1 MTRNNETARAVRRA
15 LIASAVAATA
25 VTTAAQAQDQA
36 AQDLSTVTITG
47 SRIQSPNLQSISPVT
62 AITAEALSQT
72 GKVRIEDIINQLP
85 QAFAAQGSNIAN
97 GSDGTATVDLRNLGD
112 RRTLV
117 LVNGRRMMPGDP
129 DGGSAA
135 DLNNI
140 PLALVKRVD
149 VLTGGASSVYGA
161 DAVAGVVNFMLDTEF
176 QGLKLETN
184 YSFNQHHNDNNVGQI
199 VRNRGFAT
207 PKSNVSTGYT
217 RDVTLA
223 LGIGGEDQSG
233 HATLYATYRKT
244 DAVLE
249 SQLDYSACTLNNTA
263 TGFACGGSQT
273 TDPAA
278 FFAIDP
284 AGDFLDNANCSPDV
298 GCILGAGGTLRV
310 FNPATD
316 VYNFGPLNYFQRPDE
331 RYTLGG
337 FIDYDLSDSAKAYSE
352 IMFMDDRSV
361 AQIAPSG
368 SFFGEYFINCDNPL
382 FGAGT
387 RQVFCD
393 DQGLGPNDSTHLLIG
408 RRNTEGGGRQDDI
421 GHEAYRAVLGV
432 KGDVGDIWNYDVS
445 FQHGVTRRNSTYLN
459 DFSIVRTGRA
469 LQARIDD
476 RLDGDGNPL
485 NADTFGTP
493 QCLAFLDGTD
503 TNCVPW
509 NIWQQGGVTPEAL
522 AYLQTPGII
531 RAQATQRVGHADMTG
546 DFSENVKLPTAEGGL
561 QVNFGVE
568 WRSERTEFRPD
579 SQFETGDLAGQGGAT
594 LPVGGGFTVREGFF
608 EARMP
613 LVEGKTAAQSI
624 DFETGYRYSD
634 YSLGF
639 NTDTYKF
646 GLNWSPVEQLRFRGS
661 FQHAVR
667 APNIGELF
675 SSASVALDGSSD
687 PCAGS
692 SPDATQAECVLTG
705 LPASQYGNTPENPA
719 GQYNGLLGGN
729 PTVLPETSDTTSF
742 GLVWRPAFANATL
755 AIDYFD
761 IKIEDTISSTVGG
774 NADAIINNCIA
785 GAQNL
790 CDSIHRDSLGSLWLT
805 TAGYI
810 DDLSRNLGTL
820 RTKGVDIQATYGLTL
835 GDHKLGFNL
844 VGTYLDELTQSLL
857 PGLPAFDC
865 KGLYGNQC
873 GVPSPEWRHSL
884 RATWTTPWRGLDLGL
899 TWRYLGSVDSERTSS
914 DPQLTG
920 LFGAGDKTLSSRS
933 YVDMNAAIKFADHYT
948 FRLGANNL
956 LDKDPPI
963 VGSGTARGNCPAGPC
978 NGNTYAQMYDVLG
991 RQWFAQVAV
1000 DF

>member
-1 MTRNNETARAVRRA
+1 
-15 LIASAVAATA
+15 
-25 VTTAAQAQDQA
+25 
-36 AQDLSTVTITG
+36 
-47 SRIQSPNLQSISPVT
+47 
-62 AITAEALSQT
+62 
-72 GKVRIEDIINQLP
+72 
-85 QAFAAQGSNIAN
+85 
-97 GSDGTATVDLRNLGD
+97 
-112 RRTLV
+112 
-117 LVNGRRMMPGDP
+117 
-129 DGGSAA
+129 
-135 DLNNI
+135 
-140 PLALVKRVD
+140 
-149 VLTGGASSVYGA
+149 
-161 DAVAGVVNFMLDTEF
+161 
-176 QGLKLETN
+176 
-184 YSFNQHHNDNNVGQI
+184 
-199 VRNRGFAT
+199 
-207 PKSNVSTGYT
+207 
-217 RDVTLA
+217 
-223 LGIGGEDQSG
+223 
-233 HATLYATYRKT
+233 
-244 DAVLE
+244 
-249 SQLDYSACTLNNTA
+249 
-263 TGFACGGSQT
+263 
-273 TDPAA
+273 
-278 FFAIDP
+278 
-284 AGDFLDNANCSPDV
+284 
-298 GCILGAGGTLRV
+298 
-310 FNPATD
+310 
-316 VYNFGPLNYFQRPDE
+316 
-331 RYTLGG
+331 
-337 FIDYDLSDSAKAYSE
+337 
-352 IMFMDDRSV
+352 
-361 AQIAPSG
+361 
-368 SFFGEYFINCDNPL
+368 
-382 FGAGT
+382 
-387 RQVFCD
+387 VFCD
-393 DQGLGPNDSTHLLIG
+393 DQELGPNDSTHLLIG

-432 KGDVGDIWNYDVS
+432 KGGVGDIWNYDVS

-546 DFSENVKLPTAEGGL
+546 DFSGDVKLPTAEGGL
-561 QVNFGVE
+561 QVNSAWSGGPGGL
-568 WRSERTEFRPD
+568 SSAD

-594 LPVGGGFTVREGFF
+594 LPVGGGFSAGRLLRSPHAAGRRQDGRAVHRLRDRLSLRLQPQVQHRHVQVRLE
-608 EARMP
+608 
-613 LVEGKTAAQSI
+613 LV
-624 DFETGYRYSD
+624 
-634 YSLGF
+634 
-639 NTDTYKF
+639 
-646 GLNWSPVEQLRFRGS
+646 PVEQFACRAAS
-661 FQHAVR
+661 STR
-667 APNIGELF
+667 APRTL
-675 SSASVALDGSSD
+675 ARTVLVAPWPRRLGIL
-687 PCAGS
+687 CRLH
-692 SPDATQAECVLTG
+692 PDARRRMRVDR

-729 PTVLPETSDTTSF
+729 PTVQPETSDTTSF

-790 CDSIHRDSLGSLWLT
+790 CDSINRDSLGSLWLT